1 MRVNHTRERLVRG
14 DTVFGCSLQVYRSSE
29 IPRTLAAAGFDYVF
43 IDMEHGSYN
52 LETVHDMI
60 IASELVDITPIVRVT
75 ELQYGLCSRLL
86 DQGAQGIILP
96 RVEEPRLLE
105 QALSWL
111 RFPPVGQR
119 GYGVNAT
126 MIEYETASMPEV
138 IEHQNSQILA
148 VVQFETTA
156 ALERADELLSVK
168 GVDVVMVGPSDLSI
182 SLGIPGQV
190 EHPLLVESVQRL
202 IEQCNHH
209 GAVPGIQTR
218 GVSMAKAWIERGMR
232 FVGAA
237 AEHVLL
243 LEKAR
248 ETVSQLRSV
257 QTPSFARSKQG

>member
-1 MRVNHTRERLVRG
+1 MIV
-14 DTVFGCSLQVYRSSE
+14 SSK
-29 IPRTLAAAGFDYVF
+29 LAG
-43 IDMEHGSYN
+43 
-52 LETVHDMI
+52 
-60 IASELVDITPIVRVT
+60 ITPIVRIP

-96 RVEEPRLLE
+96 RVEEPRSLE
-105 QALSWL
+105 LALSWL

-126 MIEYETASMPEV
+126 MVEYETPSMVEV

-156 ALERADELLSVK
+156 ALDRADELLSLR

-182 SLGIPGQV
+182 SLGLPGQV
-190 EHPLLVESVQRL
+190 EHPTLINAVERL
-202 IEQCNHH
+202 IEKCNHY
-209 GAVPGIQTR
+209 GVVPGIQTR
-218 GVSMAKAWIERGMR
+218 GVAMAKAWAERGMR
-232 FVGAA
+232 FVGVA

-248 ETVSQLRSV
+248 ETVSELRSAPV
-257 QTPSFARSKQG
+257 V